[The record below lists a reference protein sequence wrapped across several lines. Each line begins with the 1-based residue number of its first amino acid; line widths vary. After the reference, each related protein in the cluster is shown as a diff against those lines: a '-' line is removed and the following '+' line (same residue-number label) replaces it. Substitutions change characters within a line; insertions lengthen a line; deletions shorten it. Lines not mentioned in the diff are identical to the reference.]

1 MNIEKWE
8 GTPPGAYIVRRP
20 PERDQRYSSFEEAS
34 QDIID
39 HDGYAI
45 LFDPHGSTML
55 IKGQPPNPTTKR
67 PSETPQLG

>member
-8 GTPPGAYIVRRP
+8 GVAPGAYIVRRP
-20 PERDQRYSSFEEAS
+20 PEKDRRYSSFTDGS

-39 HDGYAI
+39 HEGYAI
-45 LFDPHGSTML
+45 LFDPHGDTML
-55 IKGQPPNPTTKR
+55 IKGNPPSPTTEH